1 MPGTTTEPIILFL
14 EKSGGTL
21 SPQHPHPT
29 TPHRHF
35 WNHHRLQLQIFGRT
49 PLDMFNEAWR
59 DGACQLWAEDDG
71 RGLLSTVQFAVS
83 SKTSHA
89 SKGLATH
96 AADEQLLCTVQFA
109 VSSKTSHASKGLAT
123 HATDEQLL
131 CTVQFAVSS
140 KTSHAS
146 KGLATHATD
155 EQFLP
160 CVHRHVVLQRA
171 VLTKGAVTQR
181 AFMRFLTGVDTSMR
195 CEAAWCREPTTS
207 TTLQQTAA
215 Y

>member
-123 HATDEQLL
+123 HATDEQ
-131 CTVQFAVSS
+131 
-140 KTSHAS
+140 
-146 KGLATHATD
+146 
-155 EQFLP
+155 FLP